1 MMYLKGLTHECE
13 MAAADWADRQ
23 KSANDEI
30 SAINKAIEILQAGVK
45 AMLQAGMQVG
55 QKKQPMFEDESFSGP
70 VDDEKTARV
79 RTRLVDH
86 LKDMGHKFH
95 SYTMMEMVSAATTDP
110 FEKIKGLVGDMIAKL
125 VAEANEEATQQA
137 FCDEEQ
143 GKSNKQKDEKTARL
157 DELNARL
164 DQASAKTDELKDN
177 IKELQAELADID
189 KATKEATKLRAEE
202 RATYEKASKDFK
214 DAGKAVEQAIGVLK
228 DFYASLLQIQKVPKK
243 AVVSKVAAKAA
254 PIFGGLQAGGSGD

>member
-70 VDDEKTARV
+70 VDDEKMARV
-79 RTRLVDH
+79 RTRLIDH
-86 LKDMGHKFH
+86 LKEMGHKFH

-110 FEKIKGLVGDMIAKL
+110 FEKIRGLVGDMIAKL

-137 FCDEEQ
+137 FCDEEK
-143 GKSNKQKDEKTARL
+143 GKSNKQKDAKTARL

-164 DQASAKTDELKDN
+164 DQASSKTEELEDL
-177 IKELQAELADID
+177 IKELQAELADVD
-189 KATKEATKLRAEE
+189 KATQEATKLRAEE
-202 RATYEKASKDFK
+202 RATYEKASKDYK

-228 DFYASLLQIQKVPKK
+228 DFYASLLQVPKK
-243 AVVSKVAAKAA
+243 AASPAKKVTSKAS
-254 PIFGGLQAGGSGD
+254 PIFAGLQGGGDAV